1 MKEQNK
7 QIEVI
12 EQRPFKDLIKDVRTK
27 ERFEEM
33 LGKNA
38 TSFLMS
44 VLNCVQS
51 NEKLAKC
58 EPQSILMASAVAGT
72 LGLPIDPNLGQAYII
87 PYNVKVKEAGKPDR
101 FVMKAQFQMG
111 YKGLIQLGHRSQQFA
126 GLNSSEVRQGEY
138 KGVDRMTGEHF
149 FEWIQDNDEREALP
163 IVGFVAFFKLVN
175 GFEKS
180 YYMTRKQMSAHG
192 MKYSKTFT
200 FATGRWAVDFVGMG
214 KKTVLK
220 LLIDKFAPKSVE
232 LQKAIR
238 ADQAIVGDYDAN
250 RLNYVD
256 NDSDKVIDLDEEN
269 AKEEKRRVL
278 KHIQDSKT
286 VEILEQCEGSIPDE
300 ETQDLYN
307 EKKKLLTKIKK

>member
-1 MKEQNK
+1 MNKQNK

-38 TSFLMS
+38 TAFLMS
-44 VLNCVQS
+44 VLNCVQN
-51 NEKLAKC
+51 NEKLAMC

-87 PYNVKVKEAGKPDR
+87 PYNVKVKEAGKPDKY
-101 FVMKAQFQMG
+101 VMKAQFQIG

-126 GLNSSEVRQGEY
+126 GLNSTEVRQGEY

-149 FEWIQDNDEREALP
+149 FEWIQDNDDRENLP
-163 IVGFVAFFKLVN
+163 IIGFVAFFKLTN

-180 YYMTRKQMSAHG
+180 MYMTRKQMSAHG

-200 FATGRWAVDFVGMG
+200 FTTGRWSIDFPGMG

-232 LQKAIR
+232 MQKAIKT
-238 ADQAIVGDYDAN
+238 DQAIVGDYEGN
-250 RLNYVD
+250 RLNYID
-256 NDSDKVIDLDEEN
+256 NDDGKVIDLDEEN
-269 AKEEKRRVL
+269 AKEEKRRVET
-278 KHIQDSKT
+278 HIKNSKT
-286 VEILEQCEGSIPDE
+286 IEMLEQCEGSIPDE

-307 EKKKLLTKIKK
+307 EKKKLLMKNKK